1 MQKHKGDKHNTG
13 EPIKLGLSEQTAV
26 SGGTRAMLRGETNEE
41 SQRPTA
47 KSETVK
53 SDRGSFKSKC

>member
-1 MQKHKGDKHNTG
+1 MHKHKGDKHSTG